1 MINFTFTKA
10 PLEGTSGMES
20 NRMQGLCMK
29 EAGQS
34 LEFCAIL
41 KSWPRPPSW
50 FADRFNSRVLL

>member
-20 NRMQGLCMK
+20 NRMQGLCIK

-41 KSWPRPPSW
+41 KP
-50 FADRFNSRVLL
+50 